1 MIIKE
6 SEIKNL
12 AGTEPIL
19 NKSVM
24 LAQYLERLVNNDME
38 ALAIL
43 HNVIGLAYKILKDNG
58 VKIIQDLD

>member
-1 MIIKE
+1 M
-6 SEIKNL
+6 

-24 LAQYLERLVNNDME
+24 LAQYLERLVDNDKE

-43 HNVIGLAYKILKDNG
+43 HNVIWLVYKILNDNG
-58 VKIIQDLD
+58 VKIIQDLE